1 LLLNPRITSAVP
13 RASCASQT
21 FGLPLDVDL
30 RLERK
35 TVQARSTPSRLR
47 SRVLECIDE
56 HGHSESVGPEDEL
69 LSPVVRDV
77 TRLGEDADT
86 GLPLFL
92 RQLDF
97 GCERV

>member
-1 LLLNPRITSAVP
+1 
-13 RASCASQT
+13 
-21 FGLPLDVDL
+21 
-30 RLERK
+30 
-35 TVQARSTPSRLR
+35 
-47 SRVLECIDE
+47 VLECIDE